1 MKKKMQHLKYSV
13 LFCVI
18 TSCLTAEEE
27 SKGLTNKER
36 FLLRLQNF
44 ENATLEVKE
53 NPFYE
58 EVLGVNLKSAMK
70 HSETLDLLDYVRS
83 KAKRGLVMS
92 LDNLSKRTLGDPKEY
107 IRCGWVD
114 DKLGD
119 INKVDRGVRDV
130 TIFHNFY
137 KPMRSSCGVVSW
149 QVQDKSG
156 HPWRFLGG
164 YGLRL
169 FVTWSML
176 DSGLGAYKCKEG
188 RRNQFVIGFEKV
200 FLIDICFMKKINYLG
215 STHA

>member
-1 MKKKMQHLKYSV
+1 MADLKHFV
-13 LFCVI
+13 LFCAI
-18 TSCLTAEEE
+18 ISCLTAAGEETKAE
-27 SKGLTNKER
+27 KHLTHKER

-44 ENATLEVKE
+44 ENATVKVKD

-58 EVLGVNLKSAMK
+58 EVLGLNLKSAMK
-70 HSETLDLLDYVRS
+70 HAETLDLLGYVKN

-92 LDNLSKRTLGDPKEY
+92 LDNLSKRTLGDPKEF

-114 DKLGD
+114 DKLGT
-119 INKVDRGVRDV
+119 INKVERGVKEV

-137 KPMRSSCGVVSW
+137 KPMRSSCGVVTW
-149 QVQDKSG
+149 QVQDSSG

-164 YGLRL
+164 YSLRL

-176 DSGLGAYKCKEG
+176 DSGLGAYKCQDG

-200 FLIDICFMKKINYLG
+200 IVKSVHGLLW
-215 STHA
+215 

>member
-1 MKKKMQHLKYSV
+1 MAILKHFV
-13 LFCVI
+13 LFCAI
-18 TSCLTAEEE
+18 ISHLTAAGEET
-27 SKGLTNKER
+27 KGGEKPLTNKER

-44 ENATLEVKE
+44 ENATLKVKE

-58 EVLGVNLKSAMK
+58 EVLGRNLRSAMK
-70 HSETLDLLDYVRS
+70 HTETLDLLGYVRS
-83 KAKRGLVMS
+83 KAKRGVVMS
-92 LDNLSKRTLGDPKEY
+92 LDNLSKRTLGDPKEF

-114 DKLGD
+114 DKLGE
-119 INKVDRGVRDV
+119 ITRVDRGVREV

-137 KPMRSSCGVVSW
+137 KPMRSSCGVVTW
-149 QVQDKSG
+149 QVQDSSG

-164 YGLRL
+164 YSLRL

-200 FLIDICFMKKINYLG
+200 LLLTLKDT
-215 STHA
+215 S

>member
-1 MKKKMQHLKYSV
+1 MADLKHFV
-13 LFCVI
+13 LFCAI
-18 TSCLTAEEE
+18 ISCLTAAGEETKAE
-27 SKGLTNKER
+27 KHLTNKER

-44 ENATLEVKE
+44 ENATVKVKD

-58 EVLGVNLKSAMK
+58 EVLGLNLMSAMK
-70 HSETLDLLDYVRS
+70 HAETLDLLGYVKN

-92 LDNLSKRTLGDPKEY
+92 LDNLSKRTLGDPKEFV
-107 IRCGWVD
+107 RCGWVD
-114 DKLGD
+114 DKFGT
-119 INKVDRGVRDV
+119 INKVERGVKEV

-137 KPMRSSCGVVSW
+137 KPMRSSCGVVTW
-149 QVQDKSG
+149 QVQDSSG

-164 YGLRL
+164 YSLRL

-200 FLIDICFMKKINYLG
+200 TVMYILMVY
-215 STHA
+215 